1 MNVIW
6 RAPNVYSSMHMFE
19 ILFNRFVYYRMY
31 RRIAQA
37 VRSVATTCNYI
48 EYDGESEMGWQ
59 RQLDV
64 ENENNK
70 NLKAN

>member
-1 MNVIW
+1 
-6 RAPNVYSSMHMFE
+6 
-19 ILFNRFVYYRMY
+19 MY

-37 VRSVATTCNYI
+37 VRSVATTCNCI